1 VLGEII
7 MNTKLLKIQLVK
19 KDMTVIELAEKIG
32 VNVNTVS
39 RWMNGNNLNQIEKF
53 LEMLKVLDVNYK
65 DLIIEENVL
74 SEVIV

>member
-1 VLGEII
+1 